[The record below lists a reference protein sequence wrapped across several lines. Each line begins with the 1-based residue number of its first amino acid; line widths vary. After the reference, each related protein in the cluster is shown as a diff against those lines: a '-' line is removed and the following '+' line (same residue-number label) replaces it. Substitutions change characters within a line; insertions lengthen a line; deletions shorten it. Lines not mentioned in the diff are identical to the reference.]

1 MRFKVLLIPVLAAVV
16 AFSVASCNETVSKQ
30 DKAAEEVRAAKEEAD
45 MAYQT
50 YLEEV
55 ENYKAISAERIA
67 NNKKAIADYNA
78 SVQASKKK
86 MSEEQA
92 RMIAD
97 LEARNEALQKKLD
110 AYKAEDQS
118 KWQSFKDEFGRD
130 MDQLGNSFKDLTV
143 NNVK

>member
-1 MRFKVLLIPVLAAVV
+1 MKFKVLLFPVLAACV
-16 AFSVASCNETVSKQ
+16 AFSAVSCNESVSKQ

-45 MAYQT
+45 MAYQA

-55 ENYKAISAERIA
+55 ENYKTISAERIA
-67 NNKKAIADYNA
+67 NNKKAIADYNS
-78 SVQASKKK
+78 SVKASKKK

-92 RMIAD
+92 RVIAE
-97 LEARNEALQKKLD
+97 LEARNEALQKKLN